1 MTDDAL
7 SQPVTLN
14 RADGT
19 ALTFRI
25 LSPAQRM
32 QYRAVFRTYRKMWLI
47 ETLRLLGIEGRDAI
61 PHCNELD
68 GRRVRESHI
77 VAWLNEP
84 EGLNEAILLS
94 LRSANPAATM
104 DDVYALGLDDDER
117 LTVGAGVMMLRVT
130 GGPAKG
136 GTAAEGGTP
145 FAETPGTGGTGTTDG
160 TPESSA
166 ASPDTPTPSP
176 SPSTS
181 STPTSP
187 TPSTSAA

>member
-1 MTDDAL
+1 MIDDLL
-7 SQPVTLN
+7 SRPVTLN

-32 QYRAVFRTYRKMWLI
+32 QFRAVFRTYRKMWLI
-47 ETLRLLGIEGRDAI
+47 ESLRLLGFEGREAVAY
-61 PHCNELD
+61 CNELD
-68 GRRVRESHI
+68 GRRVREGHI
-77 VAWLNEP
+77 VEWLNEP
-84 EGLNEAILLS
+84 EGQNEAILLS

-104 DDVYALGLDDDER
+104 EDVHALGLSDDER
-117 LTVGAGVMMLRVT
+117 LTAGAGVLLVKV
-130 GGPAKG
+130 GPAKG
-136 GTAAEGGTP
+136 GTDAEGEAP
-145 FAETPGTGGTGTTDG
+145 FAAAPGTGGTGTTDA
-160 TPESSA
+160 TPTSSA
-166 ASPDTPTPSP
+166 DSADTPTPSP